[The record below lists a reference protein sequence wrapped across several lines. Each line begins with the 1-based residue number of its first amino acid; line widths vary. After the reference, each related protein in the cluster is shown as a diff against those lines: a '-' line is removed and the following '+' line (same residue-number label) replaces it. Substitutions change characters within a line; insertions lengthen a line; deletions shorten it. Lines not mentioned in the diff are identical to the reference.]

1 MVSERIEQVAV
12 LGSGSMGHGI
22 TEVAAMAGYDVVMRD
37 IEQELIEEGYGNI
50 EWSLEKLEESDRLDE
65 PPATVLDRI
74 DTAVDLEAAV
84 SEADLVIEAVP
95 EKMDLKKEVFADLD
109 EFTPDETILASN
121 TSSLSITE
129 MAAATNRPEHVAGTH
144 FFNPPVR
151 MDLVEVIYGDE
162 TSDETA
168 ETAYAFVESLEKT
181 PIYVRKDIHR
191 FVVNNVLGPF
201 IDEPHWMVS
210 RDEATVRQAD
220 AAMVHYRNYPM
231 GPFELL
237 DMTGIDVSYHV
248 RQAADLTIAPLME
261 QKVENEELGRKT
273 GEGHYDYEDGPGVN
287 YERPDAKGFD
297 TLRVEALI
305 VNEAARLIGNDVA
318 TPDAVDTGMRLGT
331 GFPVGPCRR
340 GDELGLDIVCH
351 KLETA
356 YEAYGDPRY
365 EPHPYILDLIE
376 AGKTGV
382 ETDEGFHTYES

>member
-1 MVSERIEQVAV
+1 MASERIEQVAV

-37 IEQELIEEGYGNI
+37 VERKLLEEGYGNI
-50 EWSLEKLEESDRLDE
+50 EWSLEKLDESNRLDE

-74 DTAVDLEAAV
+74 DTAVDLTEAV
-84 SEADLVIEAVP
+84 SDADLVVEAVP
-95 EKMDLKKEVFADLD
+95 ERMELKKDVFADLD
-109 EFTPDETILASN
+109 EVAPDDSILASN

-129 MAAATNRPEHVAGTH
+129 MAAATDRPERVVGTH

-151 MDLVEVIYGDE
+151 MDLVEVIYGNT

-168 ETAYAFVESLEKT
+168 KTAYEFVESLDKT
-181 PIYVRKDIHR
+181 AIYVQKDIHR

-220 AAMVHYRNYPM
+220 AAMMHYREYPM

-248 RQAADLTIAPLME
+248 RQATDLPIAPLME
-261 QKVENEELGRKT
+261 RKVENEQLGRKT
-273 GEGHYDYEDGPGVN
+273 GAGHYDYEDGPGVD
-287 YERPDAKGFD
+287 YERADAKGFD

-340 GDELGLDIVCH
+340 GDELGLDVVSH
-351 KLETA
+351 ELETA
-356 YEAYGDPRY
+356 HEIYGEARY
-365 EPHPYILDLIE
+365 EPHPYLLDLVA

-382 ETDEGFHTYES
+382 ETGEGFHTYES